1 MMQFSKFISFASK
14 YPLRQQQ
21 AVAQLR
27 RFGAS
32 GKNQFRSYSK
42 STKQGHENHHMY
54 PVEQEPDQSYTSFI
68 LVCCFCSFI
77 SYRRMIYV
85 IYGPSG
91 NNPVALLGFGG
102 LAAYIHYNDEK
113 RAIPKGNRLQKW
125 TLFLCGY
132 AILIRVVMIPFVY
145 CIMYIVPGEAQ
156 ADPFTPGP
164 VIGGPFCLNDTEKRV
179 VTQNDFLGK
188 WILLYFGYTASPDVG
203 PDQLQTMSKAIDKL
217 GMIFGKELSTTWHN
231 FSPLCIIIAYLTL
244 LTFLEQELQENLKVL
259 PVYVTIDPQRD
270 NPAHMCAYLKE
281 FDPRILGLTGTVNS
295 VRQMAMEYRVYFR
308 KVEEDKDDYLV
319 ETSHNLYLIGPN
331 MEVVRTFGLE
341 YSAEH
346 LSEAII
352 KEMKRK

>member
-68 LVCCFCSFI
+68 L
-77 SYRRMIYV
+77 
-85 IYGPSG
+85 
-91 NNPVALLGFGG
+91 PVALLGFGG

-113 RAIPKGNRLQKW
+113 RAIPK
-125 TLFLCGY
+125 
-132 AILIRVVMIPFVY
+132 
-145 CIMYIVPGEAQ
+145 GEAQ

>member
-113 RAIPKGNRLQKW
+113 RAIPKG
-125 TLFLCGY
+125 
-132 AILIRVVMIPFVY
+132 
-145 CIMYIVPGEAQ
+145 EAQ

-217 GMIFGKELSTTWHN
+217 
-231 FSPLCIIIAYLTL
+231 
-244 LTFLEQELQENLKVL
+244 ELQENLKVL

>member
-1 MMQFSKFISFASK
+1 MFVSALNLCSYVDCFSLFDF
-14 YPLRQQQ
+14 LFWG
-21 AVAQLR
+21 L
-27 RFGAS
+27 F
-32 GKNQFRSYSK
+32 
-42 STKQGHENHHMY
+42 
-54 PVEQEPDQSYTSFI
+54 SFI
-68 LVCCFCSFI
+68 LQ
-77 SYRRMIYV
+77 
-85 IYGPSG
+85 
-91 NNPVALLGFGG
+91 PVALLGFGG

-113 RAIPKGNRLQKW
+113 RAIPK
-125 TLFLCGY
+125 
-132 AILIRVVMIPFVY
+132 
-145 CIMYIVPGEAQ
+145 GEAQ

-217 GMIFGKELSTTWHN
+217 
-231 FSPLCIIIAYLTL
+231 
-244 LTFLEQELQENLKVL
+244 ELQENLKVL

>member
-1 MMQFSKFISFASK
+1 MFVSALNLCSYVDCFSLFDF
-14 YPLRQQQ
+14 LFWG
-21 AVAQLR
+21 L
-27 RFGAS
+27 F
-32 GKNQFRSYSK
+32 
-42 STKQGHENHHMY
+42 
-54 PVEQEPDQSYTSFI
+54 SFI
-68 LVCCFCSFI
+68 LQ
-77 SYRRMIYV
+77 
-85 IYGPSG
+85 
-91 NNPVALLGFGG
+91 PVALLGFGG

-113 RAIPKGNRLQKW
+113 RAIPK
-125 TLFLCGY
+125 
-132 AILIRVVMIPFVY
+132 
-145 CIMYIVPGEAQ
+145 GEAQ